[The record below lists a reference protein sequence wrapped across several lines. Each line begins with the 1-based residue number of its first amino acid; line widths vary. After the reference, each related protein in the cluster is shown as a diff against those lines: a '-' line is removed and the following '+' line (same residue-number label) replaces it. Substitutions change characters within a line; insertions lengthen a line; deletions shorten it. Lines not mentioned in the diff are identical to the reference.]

1 MTPAPRATPTPPQVP
16 PPACRFPTG
25 TGTCGATATHELPA
39 GAASNADPMPLCDTH
54 AQRFLGAAGRLP

>member
-1 MTPAPRATPTPPQVP
+1 MTPAPRSTARQAEPV
-16 PPACRFPTG
+16 ACRFPTG